1 MADRATQHTGLMP
14 PPQAQQSVVDD
25 NGYLLTRR
33 ATLAPATA
41 DAEARTVEVVWSTG
55 APVRRRDMAGPYIE
69 RLSLAPE
76 AVDLSRLEGASV
88 LDAHRQTAVRDVLG
102 SVRSAVVDGKRGTAL
117 IQFSARPEV
126 EPVWQD
132 VLAGILRHVSVGYSV
147 EEWAETTENGAR
159 VLTAVRW
166 TPHEISLVPTPAD
179 PGAHIRMETEMTETT
194 TTSAAAQ
201 TRNSC
206 VDTDNAG
213 GRIATS
219 VAAGN
224 SSQTRAA
231 ANAEIRSIARIA
243 GLDQS
248 WIDGQ
253 IDANADADTAR
264 RAAFEALANRSAPA
278 IRTEQV
284 RVEMGE
290 SQDEPALRARQMG
303 EALYARINPRHELSE
318 PARRYAYATPVDMA
332 KELLTLR
339 GESTM
344 ALSPASLVTRALHT
358 TSDFPII
365 LGDTV
370 GRVLRDAYQAAPSGI
385 RRLGRQTTARDFRAV
400 NKIMLG
406 EAPLLEKLNE
416 HGEIK
421 AGTMAEAR
429 EAYKVE
435 TWARKIGITRQV
447 LVNDDLGAFA
457 DLARRMGQAAAETE
471 ARILVTLLEA
481 GSGNGPT
488 LSDGK
493 TLFHADHGNK
503 AGTGATISD
512 ATLSAAR
519 LALRTQKG
527 IEDRTIRVTPRNLLV
542 PPALETTAEKWLA
555 SIAPATA
562 ADVNPFSGSLS
573 LVVEPRL
580 SSATRWY
587 VTADPSEID
596 GLEFAYLSGAEG
608 PQVESRSGWDV
619 DGVEIRVILDFGAG
633 FIDHRGWFMN
643 AGA

>member
-1 MADRATQHTGLMP
+1 MTDALE
-14 PPQAQQSVVDD
+14 
-25 NGYLLTRR
+25 LLTRR

-41 DAEARTVEVVWSTG
+41 DPEARTVEVVWSTG
-55 APVRRRDMAGPYIE
+55 APVRRRDMAGQYIE
-69 RLSLAPE
+69 RLSLDPQ

-102 SVRSAVVDGKRGTAL
+102 SVRSAAVDGKRGTAL

-147 EEWAETTENGAR
+147 EDWAETTENGAR

-179 PGAHIRMETEMTETT
+179 PGAHIRMETQMTDTT
-194 TTSAAAQ
+194 VTPGPPEA
-201 TRNSC
+201 
-206 VDTDNAG
+206 
-213 GRIATS
+213 
-219 VAAGN
+219 
-224 SSQTRAA
+224 QTRAA
-231 ANAEIRSIARIA
+231 INTEIRAIARIA

-264 RAAFEALANRSAPA
+264 RAAFEALAKRSAPP

-290 SQDEPALRARQMG
+290 GHDDPALRARQMG

-447 LVNDDLGAFA
+447 LVNDDLGAFS

-488 LSDGK
+488 LS
-493 TLFHADHGNK
+493 
-503 AGTGATISD
+503 
-512 ATLSAAR
+512 
-519 LALRTQKG
+519 
-527 IEDRTIRVTPRNLLV
+527 
-542 PPALETTAEKWLA
+542 
-555 SIAPATA
+555 
-562 ADVNPFSGSLS
+562 
-573 LVVEPRL
+573 
-580 SSATRWY
+580 
-587 VTADPSEID
+587 
-596 GLEFAYLSGAEG
+596 
-608 PQVESRSGWDV
+608 
-619 DGVEIRVILDFGAG
+619 
-633 FIDHRGWFMN
+633 
-643 AGA
+643 

>member
-1 MADRATQHTGLMP
+1 MADTLE
-14 PPQAQQSVVDD
+14 
-25 NGYLLTRR
+25 LLTRR
-33 ATLAPATA
+33 TTLAPATA

-102 SVRSAVVDGKRGTAL
+102 SVRSAAVDGKRGTAI

-147 EEWAETTENGAR
+147 EEWSETAENGAR

-179 PGAHIRMETEMTETT
+179 PGAHIRMETEMTDTT
-194 TTSAAAQ
+194 TTPAPPEAP
-201 TRNSC
+201 T
-206 VDTDNAG
+206 TE
-213 GRIATS
+213 
-219 VAAGN
+219 
-224 SSQTRAA
+224 TRAE

-243 GLDQS
+243 GLDQT

-253 IDANADADTAR
+253 IDGGADPDTAR
-264 RAAFEALANRSAPA
+264 RAAFEALAKRSAPA

-290 SQDEPALRARQMG
+290 SQDDPALRARQMG

-318 PARRYAYATPVDMA
+318 PARRYAYSTPVDMA

-488 LSDGK
+488 MSDGK
-493 TLFHADHGNK
+493 TLFHAEHGNK
-503 AGTGATISD
+503 AGTGAAISD

-587 VTADPSEID
+587 VTAEPGEID

>member
-1 MADRATQHTGLMP
+1 MADT
-14 PPQAQQSVVDD
+14 VE
-25 NGYLLTRR
+25 LLTRR
-33 ATLAPATA
+33 ATLAPATV
-41 DAEARTVEVVWSTG
+41 DPEARTVEVVWSTG
-55 APVRRRDMAGPYIE
+55 APVRRRDMAGQYIE

-102 SVRSAVVDGKRGTAL
+102 SVRSAAVDGKRGTAL

-147 EEWAETTENGAR
+147 EDWAETAENGAR

-179 PGAHIRMETEMTETT
+179 PGAHIRMETEMTATT
-194 TTSAAAQ
+194 TTPASPEAPS
-201 TRNSC
+201 TE
-206 VDTDNAG
+206 
-213 GRIATS
+213 
-219 VAAGN
+219 
-224 SSQTRAA
+224 TRAE

-253 IDANADADTAR
+253 IDEGADPDTAR
-264 RAAFEALANRSAPA
+264 RAAFEALASRSAPS

-290 SQDEPALRARQMG
+290 SQDDPALRARQMG
-303 EALYARINPRHELSE
+303 EALYARINPRHDLSE
-318 PARRYAYATPVDMA
+318 PARRYAYSTPVDMA

-370 GRVLRDAYQAAPSGI
+370 GRVLRDAYQAAPSGV

-435 TWARKIGITRQV
+435 TWARKIGVTRQV
-447 LVNDDLGAFA
+447 LVNDDLGTFA

-488 LSDGK
+488 MSDGK

-503 AGTGATISD
+503 AGTGAVISD

-587 VTADPSEID
+587 VTADPGEID

>member
-1 MADRATQHTGLMP
+1 MAETEIALSTPMVRPGRSAETVQDG
-14 PPQAQQSVVDD
+14 
-25 NGYLLTRR
+25 NGFLTRR

-55 APVRRRDMAGPYIE
+55 SPVRRRDMAGQYIE

-102 SVRSAVVDGKRGTAL
+102 SVRSAAVDGKRGTAL

-126 EPVWQD
+126 DPVWQD
-132 VLAGILRHVSVGYSV
+132 VLAGILRHVSVGYLV

-179 PGAHIRMETEMTETT
+179 PGAHIRMETEMTDTT
-194 TTSAAAQ
+194 TTPAPPEAQ
-201 TRNSC
+201 TR
-206 VDTDNAG
+206 AE
-213 GRIATS
+213 
-219 VAAGN
+219 
-224 SSQTRAA
+224 

-253 IDANADADTAR
+253 IDGGADPDSAR

-290 SQDEPALRARQMG
+290 SHDDPALRTRQMG

-435 TWARKIGITRQV
+435 TWARKIGVTRQV
-447 LVNDDLGAFA
+447 LVNDDLGAFS

-488 LSDGK
+488 LTDGK

-503 AGTGATISD
+503 AGTGAVISD

-587 VTADPSEID
+587 VTADPGEID

-619 DGVEIRVILDFGAG
+619 DGVDIRVILDFGAG

>member
-1 MADRATQHTGLMP
+1 MADTME
-14 PPQAQQSVVDD
+14 
-25 NGYLLTRR
+25 LLTRR
-33 ATLAPATA
+33 ATLAPATV
-41 DAEARTVEVVWSTG
+41 DAEARTVEVIWSTG
-55 APVRRRDMAGPYIE
+55 APVQRRDMAGQYIE

-76 AVDLSRLEGASV
+76 AVDLSRLRGASV

-102 SVRSAVVDGKRGTAL
+102 SVRSAAVDGKRGTAV

-126 EPVWQD
+126 EPIWQD

-147 EEWAETTENGAR
+147 EEWAETTESGAR
-159 VLTAVRW
+159 VLTAARW

-179 PGAHIRMETEMTETT
+179 PGAHIRMETKMTETT
-194 TTSAAAQ
+194 SREAAENAPTTE
-201 TRNSC
+201 
-206 VDTDNAG
+206 
-213 GRIATS
+213 
-219 VAAGN
+219 
-224 SSQTRAA
+224 TRAE

-243 GLDQS
+243 GLDHS

-253 IDANADADTAR
+253 IDANADPDTAR
-264 RAAFEALANRSAPA
+264 RAAFEALASRSASP

-284 RVEMGE
+284 RVEIGG
-290 SQDEPALRARQMG
+290 SQDDPALRARQMG
-303 EALYARINPRHELSE
+303 EALYARINPRHQLSD
-318 PARRYAYATPVDMA
+318 PALRYAYSTPVDMA

-344 ALSPASLVTRALHT
+344 ALSPASLITRALHT

-385 RRLGRQTTARDFRAV
+385 RRLGRQTAARDFRSV
-400 NKIMLG
+400 NKVMLG

-435 TWARKIGITRQV
+435 TWARKIGITRQL
-447 LVNDDLGAFA
+447 LVNDDLGAFS

-481 GSGNGPT
+481 GNGNGPT
-488 LSDGK
+488 LSDSK

-503 AGTGATISD
+503 AGTGAVISD

-587 VTADPSEID
+587 VTADPGEID

>member
-1 MADRATQHTGLMP
+1 MADIME
-14 PPQAQQSVVDD
+14 
-25 NGYLLTRR
+25 LLTRR
-33 ATLAPATA
+33 ATLAPASA

-69 RLSLAPE
+69 RLSLDPQ

-102 SVRSAVVDGKRGTAL
+102 SVRSAAVDGKRGTAL

-147 EEWAETTENGAR
+147 DDWSETTENGAR

-179 PGAHIRMETEMTETT
+179 PGAHIRMETEMTDTITT
-194 TTSAAAQ
+194 PAPPEAQ
-201 TRNSC
+201 KE
-206 VDTDNAG
+206 
-213 GRIATS
+213 
-219 VAAGN
+219 
-224 SSQTRAA
+224 TRAE

-264 RAAFEALANRSAPA
+264 RAAFEALAKRSATS

-290 SQDEPALRARQMG
+290 SQDDPALRARQMG

-318 PARRYAYATPVDMA
+318 PARRYAYSTPVDMA

-435 TWARKIGITRQV
+435 TWARKIGVTRQV
-447 LVNDDLGAFA
+447 LVNDDLGAFS

-488 LSDGK
+488 MSDGK

-503 AGTGATISD
+503 AGTGAAISD

-587 VTADPSEID
+587 VTADPGEID

>member
-1 MADRATQHTGLMP
+1 MAETEIALSTLMVP
-14 PPQAQQSVVDD
+14 PGRSAETVQDG
-25 NGYLLTRR
+25 NGFLTRR
-33 ATLAPATA
+33 ATLAPSTA
-41 DAEARTVEVVWSTG
+41 DPEARTVEVVWSTG
-55 APVRRRDMAGPYIE
+55 APVRRRDMAGQYIE

-102 SVRSAVVDGKRGTAL
+102 SVRRAAVDGRRGTAL
-117 IQFSARPEV
+117 IQFSSRPEV

-132 VLAGILRHVSVGYSV
+132 VMAGILRHVSVGYSV
-147 EEWAETTENGAR
+147 EDWAETTENGAR

-179 PGAHIRMETEMTETT
+179 PGAHIRMETEMTDTT
-194 TTSAAAQ
+194 TTPPEAPK
-201 TRNSC
+201 TE
-206 VDTDNAG
+206 
-213 GRIATS
+213 
-219 VAAGN
+219 
-224 SSQTRAA
+224 TRAE

-253 IDANADADTAR
+253 IDGGADPDTAR
-264 RAAFEALANRSAPA
+264 RAAFEALAKRSAPA

-290 SQDEPALRARQMG
+290 SQDDPALRARQMG

-318 PARRYAYATPVDMA
+318 PARRYAYSTPVDMA

-416 HGEIK
+416 HGEIR

-503 AGTGATISD
+503 AGTGAAISD

-555 SIAPATA
+555 SIAPASA

-587 VTADPSEID
+587 VTADPGEID

-633 FIDHRGWFMN
+633 IIDHRGWFMN

>member
-1 MADRATQHTGLMP
+1 MTDTVT
-14 PPQAQQSVVDD
+14 
-25 NGYLLTRR
+25 LLTRR
-33 ATLAPATA
+33 ADLAPASA
-41 DAEARTVEVVWSTG
+41 NRDDRTVEVIWSTG
-55 APVRRRDMAGPYIE
+55 APVRRRDMAGPYVE

-76 AVDLSRLEGASV
+76 AVDLSRLQGASV
-88 LDAHRQTAVRDVLG
+88 LDAHRQSAVRDVLG
-102 SVRSAVVDGKRGTAL
+102 SVQSAAVDGQRGTAL
-117 IQFSARPEV
+117 IRFSTRPEV
-126 EPVWQD
+126 EPLWQD
-132 VLAGILRHVSVGYSV
+132 VLSGILRHVSVGYSV
-147 EEWAETTENGAR
+147 EEWSETTDNGAR

-179 PGAHIRMETEMTETT
+179 PGAHIRMETHMTDTT
-194 TTSAAAQ
+194 TPSPPEA
-201 TRNSC
+201 
-206 VDTDNAG
+206 
-213 GRIATS
+213 
-219 VAAGN
+219 
-224 SSQTRAA
+224 QTRAA
-231 ANAEIRSIARIA
+231 INTEIRSIARIA
-243 GLDQS
+243 GLDQA

-253 IDANADADTAR
+253 IDAAADADSAR
-264 RAAFEALANRSAPA
+264 RAAFEALATRSAPT

-284 RVEMGE
+284 RVEIGD
-290 SQDEPALRARQMG
+290 SQDDPALRARQMG
-303 EALYARINPRHELSE
+303 EALYARINPRHDLSE

-365 LGDTV
+365 LGNTV

-385 RRLGRQTTARDFRAV
+385 RRLGRQTSARDFRSV

-429 EAYKVE
+429 EAYKIE
-435 TWARKIGITRQV
+435 TWAKKIGITRQV
-447 LVNDDLGAFA
+447 LVNDDLGAFS
-457 DLARRMGQAAAETE
+457 DLARRMGQGAAETE

-481 GSGNGPT
+481 NSGNGPT
-488 LSDGK
+488 LSDTK
-493 TLFHADHGNK
+493 ALFHADHGNK
-503 AGTGATISD
+503 AGTGAVISD

-527 IEDRTIRVTPRNLLV
+527 IDGRIIRVTPKNLLV
-542 PPALETTAEKWLA
+542 PPALETVAEKWLA
-555 SIAPATA
+555 TIAPATA
-562 ADVNPFSGSLS
+562 ADVNPFSGAMS

-587 VTADPSEID
+587 VTADPGEID
-596 GLEFAYLSGAEG
+596 GLEFAYLSGNEG

-633 FIDHRGWFMN
+633 FIDHRGWFQN
-643 AGA
+643 PGA

>member
-1 MADRATQHTGLMP
+1 MSDVLE
-14 PPQAQQSVVDD
+14 
-25 NGYLLTRR
+25 LLTRR
-33 ATLAPATA
+33 ADLAPATA
-41 DAEARTVEVVWSTG
+41 DRDARTVEVIWSTG
-55 APVRRRDMAGPYIE
+55 APVRRRDMAGEYIE
-69 RLSLAPE
+69 RLSLDAT
-76 AVDLSRLEGASV
+76 AVDLSRLEGGSV
-88 LDAHRQTAVRDVLG
+88 LDAHRQSAVRDVLG
-102 SVRSAVVDGKRGTAL
+102 SVRKAAVDGRRGTAL
-117 IQFSARPEV
+117 IQFSRRPEV
-126 EPVWQD
+126 EPIWQD
-132 VLAGILRHVSVGYSV
+132 VLAGILRHVSVGYTV
-147 EEWAETTENGAR
+147 EEWAESKENGAR

-179 PGAHIRMETEMTETT
+179 PGAKIRMENDMTQTDTKAAEAPPATET
-194 TTSAAAQ
+194 
-201 TRNSC
+201 
-206 VDTDNAG
+206 
-213 GRIATS
+213 
-219 VAAGN
+219 
-224 SSQTRAA
+224 QTRAA
-231 ANAEIRSIARIA
+231 VNAEIRSIARIA

-248 WIDGQ
+248 WVDGQ
-253 IDANADADTAR
+253 IDAEADADAAR
-264 RAAFEALANRSAPA
+264 RAAFEALAHRSSPA
-278 IRTEQV
+278 ILTEQV

-290 SQDEPALRARQMG
+290 SQDDPTLRARQMG

-344 ALSPASLVTRALHT
+344 GLSPASIVTRALHT

-370 GRVLRDAYQAAPSGI
+370 SRVLRDAYQAAPAGV

-447 LVNDDLGAFA
+447 LVNDDLGAFS
-457 DLARRMGQAAAETE
+457 DLARRIGQGAAETE
-471 ARILVTLLEA
+471 ARILVDLLEA
-481 GSGNGPT
+481 NTGNGPK
-488 LSDGK
+488 LSDNK

-503 AGTGATISD
+503 AGSGAAISD
-512 ATLSAAR
+512 TTLSAAR

-527 IEDRTIRVTPRNLLV
+527 VEDRTIRVTPKNLLV
-542 PPALETTAEKWLA
+542 PPALETDAEKWLA
-555 SIAPATA
+555 TVAPAKA

-580 SSATRWY
+580 TSATRWY
-587 VTADPSEID
+587 VTADPGEID
-596 GLEFAYLSGAEG
+596 GLEYAYLSGNEG

-633 FIDHRGWFMN
+633 FVDHRGWFMN
-643 AGA
+643 PGA

>member
-1 MADRATQHTGLMP
+1 
-14 PPQAQQSVVDD
+14 
-25 NGYLLTRR
+25 
-33 ATLAPATA
+33 
-41 DAEARTVEVVWSTG
+41 
-55 APVRRRDMAGPYIE
+55 
-69 RLSLAPE
+69 
-76 AVDLSRLEGASV
+76 
-88 LDAHRQTAVRDVLG
+88 
-102 SVRSAVVDGKRGTAL
+102 
-117 IQFSARPEV
+117 
-126 EPVWQD
+126 
-132 VLAGILRHVSVGYSV
+132 
-147 EEWAETTENGAR
+147 
-159 VLTAVRW
+159 
-166 TPHEISLVPTPAD
+166 
-179 PGAHIRMETEMTETT
+179 
-194 TTSAAAQ
+194 
-201 TRNSC
+201 
-206 VDTDNAG
+206 
-213 GRIATS
+213 
-219 VAAGN
+219 VAIN
-224 SSQTRAA
+224 K
-231 ANAEIRSIARIA
+231 
-243 GLDQS
+243 
-248 WIDGQ
+248 
-253 IDANADADTAR
+253 
-264 RAAFEALANRSAPA
+264 ALANRSAPT

-290 SQDEPALRARQMG
+290 SQDDPALRARQMG

-365 LGDTV
+365 LGNTV

-385 RRLGRQTTARDFRAV
+385 RRLGRQTSARDFRSV

-429 EAYKVE
+429 EAYKIE
-435 TWARKIGITRQV
+435 TWAKKIGITRQV
-447 LVNDDLGAFA
+447 LVNDDLGAFS
-457 DLARRMGQAAAETE
+457 DLARRMGQGAAETE

-481 GSGNGPT
+481 NSGNGPT
-488 LSDGK
+488 LSDTK
-493 TLFHADHGNK
+493 ALFHVDHGNK
-503 AGTGATISD
+503 SASGAVISD

-527 IEDRTIRVTPRNLLV
+527 IDGRIIRITPKNLLV
-542 PPALETTAEKWLA
+542 PPALETVAEKWLA
-555 SIAPATA
+555 TIAPATA
-562 ADVNPFSGSLS
+562 ADVNPFSGAMS

-587 VTADPSEID
+587 VTADPGEID
-596 GLEFAYLSGAEG
+596 GLEFAYLSGNEG

-633 FIDHRGWFMN
+633 FIDHRGWFQN

>member
-1 MADRATQHTGLMP
+1 M
-14 PPQAQQSVVDD
+14 VDTVE
-25 NGYLLTRR
+25 LHTRR
-33 ATLAPATA
+33 ATLAPASA
-41 DAEARTVEVVWSTG
+41 DPEARTVEVVWSTG
-55 APVRRRDMAGPYIE
+55 APVRRRDMAGQYIE

-102 SVRSAVVDGKRGTAL
+102 SVRSAAVDGKRGTAL

-147 EEWAETTENGAR
+147 EDWSETIENGAR

-179 PGAHIRMETEMTETT
+179 PGAHIRMETEMTDTT
-194 TTSAAAQ
+194 TTAAPPEAPK
-201 TRNSC
+201 TE
-206 VDTDNAG
+206 
-213 GRIATS
+213 
-219 VAAGN
+219 
-224 SSQTRAA
+224 TRAE

-253 IDANADADTAR
+253 IDGGADPDTAR
-264 RAAFEALANRSAPA
+264 RAAFEALASRSAPT

-290 SQDEPALRARQMG
+290 SQDDPSLRARQMG
-303 EALYARINPRHELSE
+303 EALYARINPRHDLSE
-318 PARRYAYATPVDMA
+318 PARRYAYSTPVDMA
-332 KELLTLR
+332 KELLALR

-435 TWARKIGITRQV
+435 TWARKIGVTRQV

-488 LSDGK
+488 MSDGK

-503 AGTGATISD
+503 AGTGAAISD

-580 SSATRWY
+580 TSPTRWY
-587 VTADPSEID
+587 VTADPGEID

>member
-1 MADRATQHTGLMP
+1 MAEVETTPASTCSNVGN
-14 PPQAQQSVVDD
+14 D
-25 NGYLLTRR
+25 NVCLLTRR

-41 DAEARTVEVVWSTG
+41 DPEARTVEVVWSTG

-69 RLSLAPE
+69 RLSLDPQ

-102 SVRSAVVDGKRGTAL
+102 SVRSAAVDGKRGTAL

-194 TTSAAAQ
+194 IRKAADTAPTTE
-201 TRNSC
+201 
-206 VDTDNAG
+206 
-213 GRIATS
+213 
-219 VAAGN
+219 
-224 SSQTRAA
+224 TRAA

-253 IDANADADTAR
+253 IDGGADPDTAR
-264 RAAFEALANRSAPA
+264 RAAFEALASRSAPS

-290 SQDEPALRARQMG
+290 SHDDPALRARQMG

-318 PARRYAYATPVDMA
+318 PARRYAYSTPVDMA

-457 DLARRMGQAAAETE
+457 DLARRMGQATAETE

-503 AGTGATISD
+503 AGTGAAISD

-562 ADVNPFSGSLS
+562 ADVNPFSGALS

-580 SSATRWY
+580 SSASRWY
-587 VTADPSEID
+587 VTADPGEID

>member
-1 MADRATQHTGLMP
+1 MP
-14 PPQAQQSVVDD
+14 PGRLAETVQDR
-25 NGYLLTRR
+25 NGFLTRH

-41 DAEARTVEVVWSTG
+41 DPEARTVEVVWSTG
-55 APVRRRDMAGPYIE
+55 APVRRRDMAGQYME

-102 SVRSAVVDGKRGTAL
+102 SVRSAAVDGKRGTAL

-147 EEWAETTENGAR
+147 EDWVENTENGAR

-179 PGAHIRMETEMTETT
+179 PGAHIRMETEMTDTT
-194 TTSAAAQ
+194 TQEA
-201 TRNSC
+201 
-206 VDTDNAG
+206 VDTA
-213 GRIATS
+213 RTTE
-219 VAAGN
+219 
-224 SSQTRAA
+224 TRAE

-248 WIDGQ
+248 WVDGQ
-253 IDANADADTAR
+253 IDAAADADTAR
-264 RAAFEALANRSAPA
+264 RAAFEALAKRSAPS

-290 SQDEPALRARQMG
+290 SQDDPALRTRQMG

-318 PARRYAYATPVDMA
+318 PARRYAYSTPVDMA

-488 LSDGK
+488 MSDGK

-503 AGTGATISD
+503 AGTGAAISD

-573 LVVEPRL
+573 MVVEPRL

-587 VTADPSEID
+587 VTADPGEID

>member
-1 MADRATQHTGLMP
+1 MADTST
-14 PPQAQQSVVDD
+14 QQSVAAD
-25 NGYLLTRR
+25 NGFILTRR
-33 ATLAPATA
+33 ATLRPQTVNV
-41 DAEARTVEVVWSTG
+41 EERNVEVVWSTG

-69 RLSLAPE
+69 RLSLDPQ

-102 SVRSAVVDGKRGTAL
+102 SVRSAAVDGKRGTAL

-147 EEWAETTENGAR
+147 EEWSETTENGAR

-179 PGAHIRMETEMTETT
+179 PGAHIRMETDMTDTT
-194 TTSAAAQ
+194 TTPAPPEAPN
-201 TRNSC
+201 TE
-206 VDTDNAG
+206 
-213 GRIATS
+213 
-219 VAAGN
+219 
-224 SSQTRAA
+224 TRAE

-253 IDANADADTAR
+253 IDGGADPDSAR
-264 RAAFEALANRSAPA
+264 RAAFEALAKRSAPA

-284 RVEMGE
+284 RVEMSE
-290 SQDEPALRARQMG
+290 SQDDPALRARQMG

-318 PARRYAYATPVDMA
+318 PARRYAYSTPVDMA

-435 TWARKIGITRQV
+435 TWARKIGVTRQV
-447 LVNDDLGAFA
+447 LVNDDLGAFS

-488 LSDGK
+488 LSDDK

-503 AGTGATISD
+503 AGTGAAISD

-587 VTADPSEID
+587 VTADPGEID

>member
-1 MADRATQHTGLMP
+1 MADTATNPASTCSNVGK
-14 PPQAQQSVVDD
+14 DD
-25 NGYLLTRR
+25 VCLLTRR
-33 ATLAPATA
+33 ATLAPTTA
-41 DAEARTVEVVWSTG
+41 DPDARTVEVIWSTG
-55 APVRRRDMAGPYIE
+55 APVRRRDMAGQYIE

-88 LDAHRQTAVRDVLG
+88 LDAHRQAAVRDVLG
-102 SVRSAVVDGKRGTAL
+102 SVRSAAVDGKRGTAL
-117 IQFSARPEV
+117 IQFSSRPEV

-147 EEWAETTENGAR
+147 EDWAETTENGAR

-179 PGAHIRMETEMTETT
+179 PGAHIRMEAEMTDTT
-194 TTSAAAQ
+194 T
-201 TRNSC
+201 RE
-206 VDTDNAG
+206 
-213 GRIATS
+213 
-219 VAAGN
+219 AAGTAPTTE
-224 SSQTRAA
+224 SRAE

-248 WIDGQ
+248 WIDSQ
-253 IDANADADTAR
+253 IDGGADPDTAR
-264 RAAFEALANRSAPA
+264 RAAFEALAKRSAPA

-284 RVEMGE
+284 RVEMGD

-318 PARRYAYATPVDMA
+318 PARRYAYATPVEMA

-339 GESTM
+339 GESTL

-447 LVNDDLGAFA
+447 LVNDDLGAFS

-503 AGTGATISD
+503 AGTGAVISD

-542 PPALETTAEKWLA
+542 PPALETMAEKWLA

-587 VTADPSEID
+587 VTAEPGEID

>member
-1 MADRATQHTGLMP
+1 MADSATLPVASAPVPLAVETVADG
-14 PPQAQQSVVDD
+14 
-25 NGYLLTRR
+25 NGFLTRR
-33 ATLAPATA
+33 ATLSPTTA
-41 DAEARTVEVVWSTG
+41 DADARTVEVIWSTG
-55 APVRRRDMAGPYIE
+55 APVRRRDMAGQYVE

-102 SVRSAVVDGKRGTAL
+102 SVRSATVDGKRGTAL

-126 EPVWQD
+126 EPIWQD

-147 EEWAETTENGAR
+147 KEWAETTENGAR
-159 VLTAVRW
+159 VLTAVHW

-179 PGAHIRMETEMTETT
+179 PGAHIRMETEMTQNPNLVREENEVKN
-194 TTSAAAQ
+194 
-201 TRNSC
+201 RVC
-206 VDTDNAG
+206 VEADNAG
-213 GRIATS
+213 
-219 VAAGN
+219 
-224 SSQTRAA
+224 QTRAV

-253 IDANADADTAR
+253 IDASADPDTAR
-264 RAAFEALANRSAPA
+264 RAAFEALAQRSAPS
-278 IRTEQV
+278 IRSEQV
-284 RVEMGE
+284 RVEMGD
-290 SQDEPALRARQMG
+290 SHDDPAPRARQMG
-303 EALYARINPRHELSE
+303 EALYARINPRHDLSE

-447 LVNDDLGAFA
+447 LVNDDLGAFS

-488 LSDGK
+488 MSDGK

-503 AGTGATISD
+503 AGSGAAISD
-512 ATLSAAR
+512 ITLSTAR

-542 PPALETTAEKWLA
+542 PPALETVAEKWLA

-587 VTADPSEID
+587 VTADPGEID
-596 GLEFAYLSGAEG
+596 GLEFAYLTGAEG

-633 FIDHRGWFMN
+633 FIDHRGWFQN

>member
-1 MADRATQHTGLMP
+1 MADTTER
-14 PPQAQQSVVDD
+14 
-25 NGYLLTRR
+25 LTRR
-33 ATLAPATA
+33 ADLAPASA
-41 DAEARTVEVVWSTG
+41 DRDARTVEVIWTTG
-55 APVRRRDMAGPYIE
+55 APVHRRDMAGQYTE

-76 AVDLSRLEGASV
+76 AVDLSRLQGASV
-88 LDAHRQTAVRDVLG
+88 LDAHRQSAVRDVLG
-102 SVRSAVVDGKRGTAL
+102 SVQSAAVDGQRGTAL
-117 IQFSARPEV
+117 IRFSARPEV
-126 EPVWQD
+126 EPLWQD
-132 VLAGILRHVSVGYSV
+132 VLSGILRHVSVGYSV
-147 EEWAETTENGAR
+147 EDWAETTENGAR
-159 VLTAVRW
+159 VLTATRW

-179 PGAHIRMETEMTETT
+179 PGARIRMETDMPETT
-194 TTSAAAQ
+194 TTAAPEL
-201 TRNSC
+201 
-206 VDTDNAG
+206 
-213 GRIATS
+213 
-219 VAAGN
+219 
-224 SSQTRAA
+224 QTRATI
-231 ANAEIRSIARIA
+231 NIEIRSIARIA

-253 IDANADADTAR
+253 IDAAADADTAR
-264 RAAFEALANRSAPA
+264 RAAFEALGSRSAPT

-284 RVEMGE
+284 RVEIGD
-290 SQDEPALRARQMG
+290 SQDDPTLRARQMG
-303 EALYARINPRHELSE
+303 EALYARINPRHQLSD

-385 RRLGRQTTARDFRAV
+385 RRLGRQTTARDFRSV

-429 EAYKVE
+429 EAYKIE

-447 LVNDDLGAFA
+447 LVNDDIGAFS
-457 DLARRMGQAAAETE
+457 DLARRMGQGAAETE

-481 GSGNGPT
+481 NSGNGPT
-488 LSDGK
+488 LTDTK
-493 TLFHADHGNK
+493 ALFHADHGNK
-503 AGTGATISD
+503 AGSGAVISD

-527 IEDRTIRVTPRNLLV
+527 VEDRTIRVTPKHLLV
-542 PPALETTAEKWLA
+542 PPALETVAEKWLA
-555 SIAPATA
+555 TIAPATA

-587 VTADPSEID
+587 VTADPGEID
-596 GLEFAYLSGAEG
+596 GLEFAYLSGNEG

-633 FIDHRGWFMN
+633 FIDHRGWFQN

>member
-1 MADRATQHTGLMP
+1 MADTETTSAWTHSNVGN
-14 PPQAQQSVVDD
+14 D
-25 NGYLLTRR
+25 NVSLLTRR
-33 ATLAPATA
+33 ASLKPQTVNV
-41 DAEARTVEVVWSTG
+41 EERNVEVVWSTG
-55 APVRRRDMAGPYIE
+55 APVRRRDMAGHYIE

-102 SVRSAVVDGKRGTAL
+102 SVRSAAVDGKRGTAL

-147 EEWAETTENGAR
+147 EDWSETTENGAR

-179 PGAHIRMETEMTETT
+179 SGAHIRMETEMTDTT
-194 TTSAAAQ
+194 TREAA
-201 TRNSC
+201 
-206 VDTDNAG
+206 DTAP
-213 GRIATS
+213 TTE
-219 VAAGN
+219 
-224 SSQTRAA
+224 TRAA

-253 IDANADADTAR
+253 IDGGADPDTAR
-264 RAAFEALANRSAPA
+264 REAFEALAKRSAPT

-284 RVEMGE
+284 RVEIGD
-290 SQDEPALRARQMG
+290 SQDDPALRARQMG
-303 EALYARINPRHELSE
+303 EALYARINPRHDLSE
-318 PARRYAYATPVDMA
+318 PARRYAYSTPVDMA

-344 ALSPASLVTRALHT
+344 ALSPASIVTRALHT

-429 EAYKVE
+429 ETYKVE

-471 ARILVTLLEA
+471 ARILVTLLET

-488 LSDGK
+488 MSDGK

-503 AGTGATISD
+503 AGTGAAISD

-587 VTADPSEID
+587 VTAEPGEID

>member
-1 MADRATQHTGLMP
+1 MAETETTPASSRSNVGT
-14 PPQAQQSVVDD
+14 D
-25 NGYLLTRR
+25 NVCLLTRR

-41 DAEARTVEVVWSTG
+41 DPEARTVEVVWSTG

-102 SVRSAVVDGKRGTAL
+102 SVRSAAVDGKRGTAV

-147 EEWAETTENGAR
+147 EDWAETAENGAR

-179 PGAHIRMETEMTETT
+179 PGAHIRMETEMTDTT
-194 TTSAAAQ
+194 TRGAA
-201 TRNSC
+201 
-206 VDTDNAG
+206 DTAP
-213 GRIATS
+213 TT
-219 VAAGN
+219 
-224 SSQTRAA
+224 QTRAE

-248 WIDGQ
+248 WIDSQ
-253 IDANADADTAR
+253 IDGGADPDTAR
-264 RAAFEALANRSAPA
+264 RAAFEALAKRSAPA

-290 SQDEPALRARQMG
+290 SQDDPTLRARQMG

-318 PARRYAYATPVDMA
+318 PARRYAYSTPVDMA
-332 KELLTLR
+332 KELLTMR

-503 AGTGATISD
+503 AGTGAAISD

-587 VTADPSEID
+587 VTADPGEID

>member
-1 MADRATQHTGLMP
+1 MP
-14 PPQAQQSVVDD
+14 ETIT
-25 NGYLLTRR
+25 LLTRR
-33 ATLAPATA
+33 ADLAPATA
-41 DAEARTVEVVWSTG
+41 DRDARTVEVIWSTG
-55 APVRRRDMAGPYIE
+55 APVRRRDMAGEYIE
-69 RLSLAPE
+69 RLSLDAA
-76 AVDLSRLEGASV
+76 AVDLSRLKGASV
-88 LDAHRQTAVRDVLG
+88 LDAHRQSAVRDVLG
-102 SVRSAVVDGKRGTAL
+102 SVRSAAVDGKRGTAL
-117 IQFSARPEV
+117 IQFSGRPEV
-126 EPVWQD
+126 EPIWQD

-147 EEWAETTENGAR
+147 EEWAESQENGAR

-179 PGAHIRMETEMTETT
+179 PGAKIRMETDMIDTDTGAAEAPPATET
-194 TTSAAAQ
+194 
-201 TRNSC
+201 
-206 VDTDNAG
+206 
-213 GRIATS
+213 
-219 VAAGN
+219 
-224 SSQTRAA
+224 QTRAA
-231 ANAEIRSIARIA
+231 VNAEIRSIARIA

-248 WIDGQ
+248 WVDGQ
-253 IDANADADTAR
+253 IDAEADADAAR
-264 RAAFEALANRSAPA
+264 RAAFEALAKRSAPA

-284 RVEMGE
+284 RVEIGE
-290 SQDEPALRARQMG
+290 SEDEPALRAHQMG
-303 EALYARINPRHELSE
+303 EALYARINPQHQLSE

-344 ALSPASLVTRALHT
+344 GLSPASIITRALHT

-370 GRVLRDAYQAAPSGI
+370 GRVLRDAYQAAPAGV

-447 LVNDDLGAFA
+447 LVNDDLGAFS
-457 DLARRMGQAAAETE
+457 DLARRMGQGAADTE
-471 ARILVTLLEA
+471 ARILVDLLEA
-481 GSGNGPT
+481 NTGNGPK
-488 LSDGK
+488 LSDNK

-503 AGTGATISD
+503 AGSGAAISD
-512 ATLSAAR
+512 TTLSAAR

-527 IEDRTIRVTPRNLLV
+527 IEDRTIRVTPKNLLV
-542 PPALETTAEKWLA
+542 PPALETDAEKWLA
-555 SIAPATA
+555 TVAPAKA

-580 SSATRWY
+580 TSATRWY
-587 VTADPSEID
+587 VTADPGEID
-596 GLEFAYLSGAEG
+596 GLEYAYLSGNEG

-633 FIDHRGWFMN
+633 FVDHRGWFMN
-643 AGA
+643 PGA

>member
-1 MADRATQHTGLMP
+1 MADTME
-14 PPQAQQSVVDD
+14 
-25 NGYLLTRR
+25 LLTRR

-41 DAEARTVEVVWSTG
+41 DPEGRTVEVVWSTG
-55 APVRRRDMAGPYIE
+55 APVRRRDMAGHYIE

-76 AVDLSRLEGASV
+76 AVDLSRLQGASV

-102 SVRSAVVDGKRGTAL
+102 SVRSAAVVGKRGTAV

-147 EEWAETTENGAR
+147 EDWAETMENGAR

-179 PGAHIRMETEMTETT
+179 PGARIRMETEMTDATT
-194 TTSAAAQ
+194 TAAPPEGPC
-201 TRNSC
+201 TE
-206 VDTDNAG
+206 
-213 GRIATS
+213 
-219 VAAGN
+219 
-224 SSQTRAA
+224 TRAES
-231 ANAEIRSIARIA
+231 NAEIRSIARIA

-253 IDANADADTAR
+253 IDANAGPDTAR
-264 RAAFEALANRSAPA
+264 RAAFEALAKRSAPA

-284 RVEMGE
+284 RVEVGD
-290 SQDEPALRARQMG
+290 SHDDPALRARQMG

-365 LGDTV
+365 LGDAV

-447 LVNDDLGAFA
+447 LINDDLGAFS

-471 ARILVTLLEA
+471 ARILVTLLET

-503 AGTGATISD
+503 AGTGAAISD

-573 LVVEPRL
+573 LAVEPRL

-587 VTADPSEID
+587 VTAEPGEID

>member
-1 MADRATQHTGLMP
+1 MADTME
-14 PPQAQQSVVDD
+14 
-25 NGYLLTRR
+25 LLTRR

-41 DAEARTVEVVWSTG
+41 DPEARTVEVVWSTG
-55 APVRRRDMAGPYIE
+55 APVRRRDMAGQYIE

-76 AVDLSRLEGASV
+76 AVNLSRLEGASV

-102 SVRSAVVDGKRGTAL
+102 SVRSAAVDGKRGTAL

-147 EEWAETTENGAR
+147 EDWAETTENGAR

-179 PGAHIRMETEMTETT
+179 PGAHIRMETEMTD
-194 TTSAAAQ
+194 TTSQEAA
-201 TRNSC
+201 
-206 VDTDNAG
+206 DTAPK
-213 GRIATS
+213 TE
-219 VAAGN
+219 
-224 SSQTRAA
+224 TRAA

-253 IDANADADTAR
+253 IEGGADPDTAR
-264 RAAFEALANRSAPA
+264 RAAFDALASRSAPP

-318 PARRYAYATPVDMA
+318 PARRYAYSTPVDMA

-339 GESTM
+339 GETTM

-406 EAPLLEKLNE
+406 GAPLLEKLNE

-488 LSDGK
+488 MSDGK

-503 AGTGATISD
+503 AGTGAAISD

-587 VTADPSEID
+587 VTAEPGEID

-643 AGA
+643 AGV